1 MVQLLFGV
9 LGYAVMRRTG
19 YFETYVTGPGKSPG
33 SFALICPG
41 VALFVFA
48 NFVINPG
55 LVGLGVMEKFSIA
68 WYLAYAPLVA
78 LQALTIATFFK
89 LSGKLITSDRPAPAT
104 MVPAE

>member
-1 MVQLLFGV
+1 MK
-9 LGYAVMRRTG
+9 RTR
-19 YFETYVTGPGKSPG
+19 YFETYVSGPEKSPG

-55 LVGLGVMEKFSIA
+55 LVGLGVMEQFSIA
-68 WYLAYAPLVA
+68 WYVAYVPLVA
-78 LQALTIATFFK
+78 IQLLTIRTFFR
-89 LSGKLITSDRPAPAT
+89 LSGKLITSDRPAPAA